1 MIKHNL
7 KKLID
12 ISSELTRLC
21 QLAVVLKTYL
31 DANTVCNETCSN
43 ALVFSEILLEMLEI
57 TDENL
62 CDYIQ
67 QINIELYAPKNY

>member
-31 DANTVCNETCSN
+31 DANTVCNETCAN
-43 ALVFSEILLEMLEI
+43 ALVFSEILLNMLDK

-62 CDYIQ
+62 FDYIQ

>member
-1 MIKHNL
+1 MIKHDL

-12 ISSELTRLC
+12 ISSELTRLH

-67 QINIELYAPKNY
+67 QINIELYAPKNC